1 MKNRQTKKLIFISLI
16 ISANMFSQITKLK
29 VEPDKSNV
37 EATIIY
43 DSLSNINSK
52 NAFQHIGQTIYLKE
66 NKLAKERG
74 GYLSLLYCNPIFESY
89 NNKLYKSIRPKDG
102 SRYDVNDYEALKGK
116 SFYVN
121 RIIFNN
127 NTEYSSD
134 KKKFLLELI
143 ETESKDKVYLLT
155 EEYINRFDD
164 FITLGYFEKL
174 KKLYIGKEYYY
185 LNNRLPGSE
194 EGGLNDIVNGLD
206 RKDIP
211 KGTKLKCVD
220 VSLEDGQYNEII
232 VIFENPQFGK
242 FFIYLYKLLT
252 GHMKLETLEEHNA
265 RIAYNNKLIKKY
277 GQQNSKLI
285 IEGKVRI
292 GFTKQMCIESW
303 GEPEEINKTSGS
315 YGVHEQWVYGNGNY
329 LYFENG
335 VLRTIQN

>member
-1 MKNRQTKKLIFISLI
+1 
-16 ISANMFSQITKLK
+16 
-29 VEPDKSNV
+29 
-37 EATIIY
+37 
-43 DSLSNINSK
+43 
-52 NAFQHIGQTIYLKE
+52 
-66 NKLAKERG
+66 
-74 GYLSLLYCNPIFESY
+74 CNPIFEEY
-89 NNKLYKSIRPKDG
+89 NNKPYKAIQPKDG
-102 SRYDVNDYEALKGK
+102 SKYEVCDYEALKGK

-121 RIIFNN
+121 RIILNN
-127 NTEYSSD
+127 KSEYSWD

-155 EEYINRFDD
+155 KEYINHFDD

-174 KKLYIGKEYYY
+174 KKLYVGKEYYY

-194 EGGLNDIVNGLD
+194 EGDLNDIVKGSD

-211 KGTKLKCVD
+211 KGTKWKCVD

-232 VIFENPQFGK
+232 VILENPQFGK
-242 FFIYLYKLLT
+242 SFIYLYKLLT
-252 GHMKLETLEEHNA
+252 GHMKLETLEEHND
-265 RIAYNNKLIKKY
+265 RIAYNNKLMKKY

-315 YGVHEQWVYGNGNY
+315 YGAHEQWVYGNGNY

-335 VLRTIQN
+335 ILKTIQN